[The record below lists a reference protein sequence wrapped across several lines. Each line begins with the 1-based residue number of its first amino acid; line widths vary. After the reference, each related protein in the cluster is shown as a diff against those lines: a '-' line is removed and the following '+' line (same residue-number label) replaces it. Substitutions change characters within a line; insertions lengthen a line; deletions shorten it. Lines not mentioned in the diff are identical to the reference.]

1 MGIIRRFK
9 SSLLLGVV
17 TVLLLLAYN
26 GYASVIVLRII
37 ELFVGLDVDKA
48 IEIACNNADTIGN
61 FFLVLLILFGIL
73 TFVSVIRN
81 IIAPKVVDEDE

>member
-9 SSLLLGVV
+9 SSLILGVV
-17 TVLLLLAYN
+17 TGLLLLAYN
-26 GYASVIVLRII
+26 GYASFIVLRVI